1 MAVATAVL
9 PSMAKY
15 SRIFVFLLVL
25 EPGFFDHLYAFGRA
39 LGSADAAA
47 LTVIQVETC
56 HLRVLDHN
64 ARIGAKN
71 PAH

>member
-9 PSMAKY
+9 PSMAKC
-15 SRIFVFLLVL
+15 SRIVFLLL
-25 EPGFFDHLYAFGRA
+25 LDSAFFDHLYTLGRA

-47 LTVIQVETC
+47 LAVIQVETC
-56 HLRVLDHN
+56 HLRVLDQD